1 MGFVTPTWY
10 ELNPLWR
17 MFMLLGGIA
26 IGWGINDILVSNSSD
41 GMGPLV
47 IGGAFVIGGTTLV
60 EYLFNEEE
68 DEPVAENAER
78 PSSGDSGDC

>member
-1 MGFVTPTWY
+1 
-10 ELNPLWR
+10 

-41 GMGPLV
+41 GVGPLV
-47 IGGAFVIGGTTLV
+47 IGGVFVIGGTTLV

-68 DEPVAENAER
+68 DHEDA
-78 PSSGDSGDC
+78 